1 MNPKFPEIRKFLF
14 SRAIPVTSEPG
25 TAVTLTYTE
34 QAASELEKN
43 NFPKHRTR
51 NINFACEPQH
61 THQQG
66 EQGCSESCCPPAG
79 TTGTHQGQGPSWGE
93 GTPRGAGHHEGAVT
107 PLELAPQHPRCCM
120 AELLFLHEAP
130 QVALGDAK
138 PRSSS
143 PSR

>member
-34 QAASELEKN
+34 RAASGLEKN

-61 THQQG
+61 
-66 EQGCSESCCPPAG
+66 PASRASRAARRAAAL
-79 TTGTHQGQGPSWGE
+79 PLA
-93 GTPRGAGHHEGAVT
+93 PRGPTRDRELHGEKGHHEGAVT
-107 PLELAPQHPRCCM
+107 PLELAPQHPRRCM

-130 QVALGDAK
+130 QAALGDAK